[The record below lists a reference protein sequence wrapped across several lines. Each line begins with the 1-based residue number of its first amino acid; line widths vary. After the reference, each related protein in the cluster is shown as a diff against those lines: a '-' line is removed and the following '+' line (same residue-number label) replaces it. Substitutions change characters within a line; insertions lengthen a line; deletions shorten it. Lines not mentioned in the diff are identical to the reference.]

1 MTKPPKIDLNAVIAI
16 NLDGFMRDY
25 MDGQGISQNALAKL
39 SGVPQTTIGLL
50 LNPQKRERR
59 KSGKMPSPTVGQLQ
73 QLAEALNV
81 DAWAFLRAMTPN
93 ERRAY
98 KKMDE
103 AVKLLRTREPSPQ

>member
-1 MTKPPKIDLNAVIAI
+1 MQKPPKIDLNVVIAA

-25 MDGQGISQNALAKL
+25 LDGQGISQNALAKL

-50 LNPQKRERR
+50 LNPHKRERR
-59 KSGKMPSPTVGQLQ
+59 KSGKIPSPTVGQLQ

-81 DAWAFLRAMTPN
+81 DAWAFLRKMTPN

-98 KKMDE
+98 KIMDD
-103 AVKLLRTREPSPQ
+103 AFRLLKANEPSPQ

>member
-1 MTKPPKIDLNAVIAI
+1 MEKRPQIDLNAVIAT
-16 NLDGFMRDY
+16 NLDGFMHDY
-25 MDGQGISQNALAKL
+25 LDGKGISQNALAKL

-50 LNPQKRERR
+50 LNPHKREKR
-59 KSGKMPSPTVGQLQ
+59 KSGKQASPTVGQLQ

-103 AVKLLRTREPSPQ
+103 AVKLLKSREPSPQ